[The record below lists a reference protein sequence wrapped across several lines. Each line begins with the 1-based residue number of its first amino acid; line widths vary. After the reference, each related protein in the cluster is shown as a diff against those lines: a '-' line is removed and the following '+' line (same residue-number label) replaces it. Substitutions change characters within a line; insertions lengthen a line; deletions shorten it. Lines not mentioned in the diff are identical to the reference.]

1 MLDLL
6 KKPLVKLG
14 VPAGGAVVSGLVLG
28 LMHPLTL
35 GLGAAVVLLHLFV
48 K

>member
-1 MLDLL
+1 MLELV

-14 VPAGGAVVSGLVLG
+14 VPAGGAVVSGFVLG
-28 LMHPLTL
+28 LLHPVTL
-35 GLGAAVVLLHLFV
+35 GCVAAAVLLHLFV